1 MTIAQFFTTSTLNN
15 YCIMTTVRHL
25 LQHKG
30 YNSYTVTPHATV
42 YEALEL
48 MAEKN
53 IGAVMVVDDEKL
65 VGIFSERDY
74 ARKVV
79 LQGKNS
85 RDTKMEELM
94 TKNVFYIKPHR
105 TVKDCMV
112 LMSKKHIRHLP
123 VMENGNLIG
132 IVTIRDVVDALIYEQ
147 ENTIEE
153 LERYITRGGGYVM

>member
-1 MTIAQFFTTSTLNN
+1 
-15 YCIMTTVRHL
+15 MTTVRHL

-30 YNSYTVTPHATV
+30 FATWTVSPQTTV
-42 YEALEL
+42 YEALEF

-53 IGAVMVVDDEKL
+53 IGAVMVVDENNKL

-74 ARKVV
+74 ARKVI
-79 LQGKNS
+79 LKGRNS

-94 TKNVFYIKPHR
+94 TKNVFYIKPYR
-105 TVKDCMV
+105 SVKDCMV

-123 VMENGNLIG
+123 VMENGELIG
-132 IVTIRDVVDALIYEQ
+132 IVTIRDVVDALILDQ